1 MELPKETG
9 KTGCMQ
15 GHVVVM
21 LPPSSCNLTTTSK
34 SLGSDSE
41 NQYIWF
47 IEHETKH
54 RPINLR
60 RKIMGMRGLLG
71 VRQEAVAE
79 KLGISQLD
87 EK

>member
-1 MELPKETG
+1 
-9 KTGCMQ
+9 MQ
-15 GHVVVM
+15 GHLVVM
-21 LPPSSCNLTTTSK
+21 IPPSICNLTTTLKNLGNNSK
-34 SLGSDSE
+34 

-47 IEHETKH
+47 MEHETKQQ
-54 RPINLR
+54 PINLR
-60 RKIMGMRGLLG
+60 RKIIRMRVLLS